1 MLSNEQ
7 IVQQFIDDLKSL
19 RDKKGNMEV
28 DDISQLLN
36 NVATSFF
43 KNEQQIYNEIRS
55 IAESI
60 DKAHRE
66 IGNIKN
72 KEVPNDRIQG
82 ANLELEEVIKATEN
96 ATNIILDSAEKI
108 QGVTS
113 RTSSE
118 ISQILTE
125 NITKIFEA
133 CNFQDITGQRIRKVL
148 RLLIEIEAAIKSLLE
163 TMKSSGS
170 EAAKKSPVISK
181 SDPKSL
187 LNGPQLENEA
197 PKQDD
202 IDKLFSSLK

>member
-60 DKAHRE
+60 DKAHKE
-66 IGNIKN
+66 LGNIKN

-96 ATNIILDSAEKI
+96 ATNIILDSAERI
-108 QGVTS
+108 QGITS
-113 RTSSE
+113 QLS
-118 ISQILTE
+118 
-125 NITKIFEA
+125 
-133 CNFQDITGQRIRKVL
+133 
-148 RLLIEIEAAIKSLLE
+148 LIHI
-163 TMKSSGS
+163 
-170 EAAKKSPVISK
+170 
-181 SDPKSL
+181 
-187 LNGPQLENEA
+187 
-197 PKQDD
+197 
-202 IDKLFSSLK
+202 